1 MYAVIEIKGQQMT
14 VREGDV
20 IRIPYHADTEAG
32 KKLKADRVLLVR
44 EDDATKIGTPE
55 VKGASVDLEILGHG
69 RERKITV
76 FKKKRRKDYRKK
88 RGHRQHFTEAL
99 VSKIAG

>member
-1 MYAVIEIKGQQMT
+1 VYAVIEVKGQQIS

-32 KKLKADRVLLVR
+32 AKLKADRVLLLR
-44 EDDATKIGTPE
+44 EEEETKIGTPE
-55 VKGASVDLEILGHG
+55 VEGVSVDLEILGHG

-76 FKKKRRKDYRKK
+76 FKKKRRTKYRRK
-88 RGHRQHFTEAL
+88 RGHRQPYTEAL
-99 VSKIAG
+99 VSRIAG